1 MFTIA
6 LQLAVPLANDD
17 MKMNCTLE
25 QRLNRLMQRF
35 RQRHEIRCERAL
47 LDCFVQLT
55 RKY

>member
-25 QRLNRLMQRF
+25 QRLIQLMQRF